1 MKLFRIRGGVHPQGR
16 KRFSEDKPIEDLVL
30 PDLLHVPLQ
39 QHIGAPA
46 VAIVKKGDPVKKGQV
61 IATAQGNIS
70 APVHAPSSGK
80 VVGLGRYKAPHPSG
94 LPGRTIT
101 IRTDGQD
108 AWVEDLP
115 APMDPFTS
123 EPEAIAKRVSE
134 SGIVGMGGAT
144 FPSAVKLNLGQR
156 YDLHTL
162 IINGAECE
170 PYLTC
175 DDRLMREDTADII
188 SGVRIMARAL
198 NAQRAIIAIESNKP
212 DAVRHMIKAAADF
225 DDVTIVEVP
234 TRYPMGSEKHL
245 TQTLLGLETPAR
257 GLTADIGA
265 VVHNVATALA
275 VFEAV
280 TKGIP
285 LISRVVTVSGEA
297 ISSPCNLRV
306 PIGTPVAKLIEHAG
320 NFNAEPERLLLGG
333 PMMGQPLV
341 DMKVP
346 VVKGTNGVL
355 ALAGLESTMQSM
367 RTSCIRCA
375 SCVDA
380 CPCGLVPLQMAA
392 AIRKEN
398 MEIATQSGLMDCV
411 GCGSCAYVCPS
422 NIPLVQYFN
431 YAKGRI
437 TTLQR
442 AEHKQKETK
451 RLADERAA
459 RMERIAAAKREAMA
473 KRKAEQARKKAEK
486 AALEKQQAEQEKA
499 SA

>member
-16 KRFSEDKPIEDLVL
+16 KRLSEDKSIEDLAL
-30 PDLLHVPLQ
+30 PELLHVPLQ

-46 VAIVKKGDPVKKGQV
+46 VVIVKKGDLVKKGQV

-70 APVHAPSSGK
+70 APVHAPSSGQ
-80 VVGLGRYKAPHPSG
+80 VVGLGRYTAPHPSG
-94 LPGRTIT
+94 LPGRTLT
-101 IRTDGQD
+101 IRTDGKD
-108 AWVEDLP
+108 EWADLP
-115 APMDPFTS
+115 APMDPFTAS
-123 EPEAIAKRVSE
+123 PDDVAKRVSE

-144 FPSAVKLNLGQR
+144 FPSAVKLNLGAR

-175 DDRLMREDTADII
+175 DDRLMREKSLDVII
-188 SGVRIMARAL
+188 GVRIMARAL
-198 NAQRAIIAIESNKP
+198 KVDRAIIAIEGNKP
-212 DAVRHMIKAAADF
+212 DAIRRMCQAATEF
-225 DDVTIVEVP
+225 EDVTVVEVP

-245 TQTLLGLETPAR
+245 TQTLLGKETPAR

-265 VVHNVATALA
+265 VVHNAATAFA

-280 TKGIP
+280 TLGKP
-285 LISRVVTVSGEA
+285 LVSRIVTVSGEA
-297 ISSPCNLRV
+297 ITSPCNLRV

-320 NFNAEPERLLLGG
+320 AFKIEPERLLLGG
-333 PMMGQPLV
+333 PMMGQPLN
-341 DMKVP
+341 DLKVP

-355 ALAGLESTMQSM
+355 ALSGLQAQTMSQP
-367 RTSCIRCA
+367 TSCIRCA

-380 CPCGLVPLQMAA
+380 CPCGLVPLEMAA
-392 AIRKEN
+392 AIRKEE
-398 MEIATQSGLMDCV
+398 MEIATKSGLMDCV

-422 NIPLVQYFN
+422 DIPLVQYFN

-437 TTLQR
+437 TYLQR

-451 RLADERAA
+451 RLADLRAE
-459 RMERIAAAKREAMA
+459 RMERLAQAKREAMA

-486 AALEKQQAEQEKA
+486 TAQEQPEKA

>member
-1 MKLFRIRGGVHPQGR
+1 MNLFRLRGGVHPEWR
-16 KRFSEDKPIEDLVL
+16 KRLSEDKPIEYL
-30 PDLLHVPLQ
+30 PLAELLHVPLQ

-46 VAIVKKGDPVKKGQV
+46 VVIVKKGVLVKKGQV
-61 IATAQGNIS
+61 IATAQGHIS
-70 APVHAPSSGK
+70 APVHAPSSGQI
-80 VVGLGRYKAPHPSG
+80 VGLGRYTAPHPSG
-94 LPGRTIT
+94 LPGRTLT
-101 IRTDGQD
+101 IRTDGKDQW
-108 AWVEDLP
+108 AALP
-115 APMDPFTS
+115 PPLDPFTAS
-123 EPEAIAKRVSE
+123 PEEIAKRVSD

-144 FPSAVKLNLGQR
+144 FPSAVKLNLGAR
-156 YDLHTL
+156 FDLHTL

-175 DDRLMREDTADII
+175 DDRLMREHSADVIA
-188 SGVRIMARAL
+188 GVRIMARAL
-198 NAQRAIIAIESNKP
+198 KVERAIIAIEANKP
-212 DAVRHMIKAAADF
+212 DAIRRLRYAAQN
-225 DDVTIVEVP
+225 DDVVTVVEVP

-245 TQTLLGLETPAR
+245 TQTLLGKETPAR
-257 GLTADIGA
+257 GLTADIGV
-265 VVHNVATALA
+265 VVHNAATAFA

-280 TKGIP
+280 TLGKP
-285 LISRVVTVSGEA
+285 LVSRIVTVSGEA
-297 ISSPCNLRV
+297 ITRPCNLRV

-320 NFNAEPERLLLGG
+320 DVKVEPERLLLGG
-333 PMMGQPLV
+333 PMMGQPLS
-341 DMKVP
+341 DLKVP

-355 ALAGLESTMQSM
+355 ALAGLEASAMAH

-380 CPCGLVPLQMAA
+380 CPCGLVPLDMAA
-392 AIRKEN
+392 AIRKEE
-398 MEIATQSGLMDCV
+398 MEIATKSGLMDCV

-437 TTLQR
+437 TYLQR

-451 RLADERAA
+451 RLADLRNERL
-459 RMERIAAAKREAMA
+459 ERLAQAKREAMA

-486 AALEKQQAEQEKA
+486 AAQEQPEKA

>member
-1 MKLFRIRGGVHPQGR
+1 MKLFRIRGGVHPKGR
-16 KRFSEDKPIEDLVL
+16 KHLSADKPIEDLPL
-30 PDLLHVPLQ
+30 PEKLYVPLQ

-46 VAIVKKGDPVKKGQV
+46 VTVVKKGDAVKKGQV
-61 IATAQGNIS
+61 IAVAQGNIS
-70 APVHAPSSGK
+70 APVHAPTSGT
-80 VVGLGRYKAPHPSG
+80 VNGLGRYTAPHPSG

-101 IRTDGQD
+101 IRTDGRD
-108 AWVEDLP
+108 AWTDDLP
-115 APMDPFTS
+115 APMEPFTS
-123 EPEAIAKRVSE
+123 SPQAIAQRVKDA
-134 SGIVGMGGAT
+134 GIVGMGGAT
-144 FPSAVKLNLGQR
+144 FPSAVKLNLGDR

-175 DDRLMREDTADII
+175 DDRLMREHSADVMT
-188 SGVRIMARAL
+188 GVRIMARAL
-198 NAQRAIIAIESNKP
+198 EVKRIIIAIEANKP
-212 DAVRHMIKAAADF
+212 DAIRRMRQAAGEF
-225 DDVTIVEVP
+225 DDIQVVEVP

-257 GLTADIGA
+257 GLTAEIGA
-265 VVHNVATALA
+265 VVHNAATAFA
-275 VFEAV
+275 VYEAV
-280 TKGIP
+280 VKGRP

-297 ISSPCNLRV
+297 VTNPANLRV
-306 PIGTPVAKLIEHAG
+306 PIGTPVAKLLEYAG
-320 NFNAEPERLLLGG
+320 GLKTEPERLLLGG
-333 PMMGQPLV
+333 PMMGQPLA
-341 DMKVP
+341 DLKVP

-355 ALAGLESTMQSM
+355 ALSGLEAATKSAKA
-367 RTSCIRCA
+367 SCIRCA

-380 CPCGLVPLQMAA
+380 CPCGLVPLDMAA
-392 AIRKEN
+392 AIRKEE

-437 TTLQR
+437 TYLQR

-451 RLADERAA
+451 RLAELRTE

-486 AALEKQQAEQEKA
+486 AAKDQHQEKA
-499 SA
+499 TV